1 MRVMLSDRWGLGLS
15 VIARNHFYV
24 NGLVLLSGK
33 PHWVVNSEK
42 TECYSSLLQKLKSFD
57 GVPVSVFMQAAQGR
71 ALLPW
76 DWLEPIE
83 CFATHLPNEMP
94 EGFAAEP
101 LDEGDALRGEG
112 FEYCV
117 KVTLNQELWEEL
129 SGEYDPALG
138 LAELMEILGF
148 QGVLLPPNC
157 PL

>member
-1 MRVMLSDRWGLGLS
+1 MLVKLREDWLKGAQ
-15 VIARNHFYV
+15 VEVA
-24 NGLVLLSGK
+24 GLVFVAGRPCFEVDPQSDGYPVLGQLLRND
-33 PHWVVNSEK
+33 VR
-42 TECYSSLLQKLKSFD
+42 
-57 GVPVSVFMQAAQGR
+57 VPVLLFMEAFWALR
-71 ALLPW
+71 ADQPLPLPW
-76 DWLEPIE
+76 DWLELIE

-138 LAELMEILGF
+138 LAELMEMLGF